1 MNKSVT
7 PNDLRI
13 LIEDYTTAYPEKT
26 GEKYMWRKPL
36 LATAKADNRFD
47 ILPQI
52 AAEDH
57 VLPRD
62 LLSSAESVWFSLCH
76 L

>member
-13 LIEDYTTAYPEKT
+13 LIEDYVTAYPEKI
-26 GEKYMWRKPL
+26 GVRNIWRKPL
-36 LATAKADNRFD
+36 LATAKADDRFD
-47 ILPQI
+47 ILPRI

-57 VLPRD
+57 GLPRD
-62 LLSSAESVWFSLCH
+62 LLPSAKSVVVFSCH